1 MKKILLVD
9 DEIQILKALSRM
21 FLETDYEI
29 FKAENGMDALS
40 LLESTEFDMI
50 ICDMRMPLLDGYNL
64 LTIVKEKYP
73 KIIRVILSGYAEEK
87 PMFKALLH
95 NLAKLYVFK
104 PWNNNDFLQ
113 NINKLFADD
122 IILNSNDLVESIKD
136 MECSN
141 EMPLNCEKMISLI
154 KEEDIDA
161 LITAI

>member
-29 FKAENGMDALS
+29 FKAENGMDALN
-40 LLESTEFDMI
+40 LLESTEIDMI

-104 PWNNNDFLQ
+104 PWNNN
-113 NINKLFADD
+113 
-122 IILNSNDLVESIKD
+122 
-136 MECSN
+136 
-141 EMPLNCEKMISLI
+141 
-154 KEEDIDA
+154 
-161 LITAI
+161 